1 MNKKIENNPLC
12 KIRKIYRAIDEY
24 ENKIVHDYGLSLNEG
39 MLLCCIQEYGKT
51 SSTDIAKSLGL
62 TCSNASKVIKSV
74 ETKKFIK
81 RTIGNKDKRVMLFSI
96 TEEGEN
102 KINAVISDTKDMP
115 AIIKELEI

>member
-24 ENKIVHDYGLSLNEG
+24 ENKIVHAYGLSLNEG

-62 TCSNASKVIKSV
+62 TCSNTSKVIKSL
-74 ETKKFIK
+74 ETKKVIK
-81 RTIGNKDKRVMLFSI
+81 RSLANKDKRVMLFSI
-96 TEEGEN
+96 TEEGKK
-102 KINAVISDTKDMP
+102 KINAVMTDTKNLP

>member
-12 KIRKIYRAIDEY
+12 KIREIYRAIDEY
-24 ENKIVHDYGLSLNEG
+24 ENKIVHGYGLSLNEG

-62 TCSNASKVIKSV
+62 TCSNTSKVIKSV

-81 RTIGNKDKRVMLFSI
+81 RSLDNKDKRVMLFSI
-96 TEEGEN
+96 TEKGKN
-102 KINAVISDTKDMP
+102 KINAVMSDTKDLP
-115 AIIKELEI
+115 AIIKELEL

>member
-12 KIRKIYRAIDEY
+12 KIREIYRAIDEY

-51 SSTDIAKSLGL
+51 SSTDIAKALGL
-62 TCSNASKVIKSV
+62 TCSNTSKVIKSV

-81 RTIGNKDKRVMLFSI
+81 RSLDNKDKRVMLFSI
-96 TEEGEN
+96 TEEGN
-102 KINAVISDTKDMP
+102 KKINAVMADTK
-115 AIIKELEI
+115 ELPSTISGLC

>member
-12 KIRKIYRAIDEY
+12 KIREIYRAIDEY

-62 TCSNASKVIKSV
+62 TCSNTSKVIKSV
-74 ETKKFIK
+74 EAKKFIK
-81 RTIGNKDKRVMLFSI
+81 RSLDNKDKRVMLFSI
-96 TEEGEN
+96 TEEGKN
-102 KINAVISDTKDMP
+102 KINDVMTDTKDLP